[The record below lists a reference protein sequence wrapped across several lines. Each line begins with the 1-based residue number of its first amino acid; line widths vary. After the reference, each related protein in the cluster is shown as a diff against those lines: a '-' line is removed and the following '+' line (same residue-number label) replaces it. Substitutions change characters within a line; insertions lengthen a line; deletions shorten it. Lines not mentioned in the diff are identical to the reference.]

1 MSEQPERKP
10 SHSKLVRLSESRGK
24 VEQPKGQFKDL
35 FKKGTDKGND
45 KRKQPSIPIAS
56 VLPERITSPSKA
68 SDA

>member
-45 KRKQPSIPIAS
+45 KRNNHPSQLPAS
-56 VLPERITSPSKA
+56 SQKE
-68 SDA
+68 